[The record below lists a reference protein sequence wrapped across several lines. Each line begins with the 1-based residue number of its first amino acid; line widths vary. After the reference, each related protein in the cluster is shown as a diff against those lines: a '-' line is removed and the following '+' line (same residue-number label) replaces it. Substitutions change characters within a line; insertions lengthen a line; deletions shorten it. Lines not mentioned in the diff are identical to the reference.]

1 MDIST
6 IDNTEDESDELF
18 SDDEQ
23 KKEIK
28 RDVLIL
34 NRLETPSSS
43 MMTSSDDIPHA
54 PLSLLP
60 LLSKINEQWTSDFET
75 PQAQPYIKLLT
86 SATKKTEETP
96 KLEQHTPDISTVK
109 SVDKIISDSPV
120 IAEESRASRR
130 RSKRS
135 KRRIFQASIDPVIV
149 KNNENITIN
158 ASIDTP
164 STSENINSAVQN
176 SVTNVAEPISAN
188 ILEDCQSKVFNEIE
202 NSCNNEELDN
212 YTNTASDSLD
222 TSTQEF
228 FKNAS
233 FSNIDQVCFN
243 TFDNQTTAQSM
254 MHCNQR
260 IEDIDKERNIEE
272 NKTIGFFTA
281 RGASINVSKQAV
293 LKAKRLF
300 ADAFDIDESH
310 AQSYESFAK
319 KNSNEQKNKY
329 LSSFSFTN
337 TTSIDTTKEILS
349 KSERQSTEQLKN
361 CDKMHITDC
370 EKTFINKSSI
380 KEVNI
385 APILFSTASGA
396 PINISKEALTK
407 ANILLADELE
417 KNNDKLIKYSKKS
430 STDRDSTKN
439 VTLPLFST
447 ASGNTISIS
456 EKSLAK
462 AKMLL
467 EDESEKENDVIKNF
481 EKSFTDGNSTK
492 PNNVTSSLFSTADGK
507 PINISKTS
515 LTKAKILLAD
525 TSEKENDILIKYSEK
540 SFTDGDSTKSNNM
553 TLFSTAGGKAIN
565 ISEKS
570 LAKAKIL
577 LADES
582 EKENDVIKNS
592 EKSLTD
598 ENSIKPN
605 NMTSSLFSTAGGKP
619 INISEKSLVKAKIL
633 LADESE
639 KENDI
644 IKNSER
650 SFTDGNSIKPNNMTS
665 SLFSTAGGKPIN
677 ISEKS
682 LAKAKILLANES
694 EKENDIIKN
703 SERSFTD
710 GNSIKPNNMTS
721 SLFSTAGGKP
731 INISKTSLT
740 KAKILLADT
749 SEKENDILIKY
760 SEKSFTDGNSM
771 KNNMTLPLFS
781 TADSKSI
788 NISEKSPAKA
798 KILLAGE
805 SRNENDILEKYSK
818 RSTTDENFMKPNNM
832 TLPLFSTAGGKSI
845 NISEK
850 SLAKAKILFAE
861 QLDTTVEQIK
871 QYNIHNSSISSHI
884 APNEKIK
891 RCDLKIPNKFYLES
905 DQEITVSNN
914 ALLKSQT
921 FFSNNHPDNNS
932 SDLKFTSLQKRNS
945 DSDENT
951 PLSRNNSFESKKAR
965 LSNEYQAR
973 KLFSDNPSID
983 IDNDEN
989 RNLDEKKQANS
1000 TINSALRSPERDAA
1014 ELAEMDVGSPVLGT
1028 HSRKRKDL
1036 GYRRDK
1042 YSALRASKITLD
1054 GVENVVSRENIASCN
1069 NIIVNESDIEVQKST
1084 QTEKQKAESNTE
1096 WNEYGDTQL
1105 MMHFVDE
1112 SARILQDRLTAA
1124 LDQEKIITAKR
1135 RHGSKQSIGH
1145 LYRYKQVN
1153 SNARLSLKEIGNCA
1167 PPMPLSYQELV
1178 DRQISPNILAIT
1190 AATAASY
1197 TFRCSDFYGD
1207 EVARTNVRGIQM
1219 EDDARLILDE
1229 NGYVGIWEF
1238 LRAFLASPG
1247 VDPNLVPARWV
1258 ENHYRWIVWKL
1269 ASMDRMKFGSAELPR
1284 ALTPSRVMAQLK
1296 YRYDREIDQFQRS
1309 AIRRIL
1315 EKDDV
1320 ASKRMILC
1328 VSSIV
1333 ENNNVS
1339 TEVGKSPRIGVPKW
1353 RIELTDGWY
1362 SIPICI
1368 DIGLVKSIST
1378 GKVKEGTKL
1387 VVSGAELLNCD
1398 QGFYPLEAPAT
1409 VCLKLH
1415 TNSTRRARWYAK
1427 LGYAPRSGP
1436 IPIKLCNVCPS
1447 GGLIGKMTI
1456 IVARVYPTL
1465 YHEKTASGDSI
1476 VRNAKCEEKVQ
1487 STYEQQCLSK
1497 IETFYA
1503 NAEKD
1508 FQEGLTGETE
1518 LDEDYESSSQESTS
1532 KKRRSEELLQE
1543 LHQKKE
1549 RFMQDVQSKLRDNLP
1564 GPRQVSQL
1572 LKVRVCD
1579 ENVNAILSVW
1589 SPSEEVVSALKEG
1602 ARVSLYNVVA
1612 SGKRGTELQLTA
1624 RRSSIFKPVKMHDT
1638 SYPARV
1644 HTSFSELANFEFA
1657 PPYGEFDTV
1666 GFVCCVGSVPYGM
1679 KDFDVVHLAYPK
1691 TDSNDSLYLS
1701 ILFWQGIASYG
1712 YTDILT
1718 VGSIVACSNLEWRRA
1733 TSWNVPAAYCTDRT
1747 IFTCNP
1753 RRNHLYESF
1762 ENLQNLITD
1771 PIKYTERCTLALNV
1785 ELQKKS
1791 TPTHYVAGKSTPIKM
1806 YNSIVSSVDKRLI
1819 DYTSPLAA
1827 PKLGVGSSPS
1837 FIASNPSIQRRL
1849 EKLQYYGEPPELSPL
1864 ILRKSKRVSLNFQSP
1879 VRTTKDTSSTK
1890 QSGDPSSSDTSEKQ

>member
-1 MDIST
+1 MFCS
-6 IDNTEDESDELF
+6 S
-18 SDDEQ
+18 
-23 KKEIK
+23 
-28 RDVLIL
+28 LIF
-34 NRLETPSSS
+34 
-43 MMTSSDDIPHA
+43 
-54 PLSLLP
+54 
-60 LLSKINEQWTSDFET
+60 Q
-75 PQAQPYIKLLT
+75 
-86 SATKKTEETP
+86 TEETP

-135 KRRIFQASIDPVIV
+135 KRRIFQASISIDPVIV

-158 ASIDTP
+158 VSIDTP

-212 YTNTASDSLD
+212 YTNTASDSLN

-228 FKNAS
+228 FKNAL

-349 KSERQSTEQLKN
+349 KSERQFTEQSKN

-385 APILFSTASGA
+385 ASVLFSTASGA

-430 STDRDSTKN
+430 STDKDSTKN

-456 EKSLAK
+456 KKSLAK

-467 EDESEKENDVIKNF
+467 EDESEKENDVIKNS

-492 PNNVTSSLFSTADGK
+492 SNNVTSSLFSTAGGK

-540 SFTDGDSTKSNNM
+540 SFTDGDSTKPNNV
-553 TLFSTAGGKAIN
+553 TSSLFSTAGGKGIN

-619 INISEKSLVKAKIL
+619 INISEKSLAKAKIL
-633 LADESE
+633 LAD
-639 KENDI
+639 
-644 IKNSER
+644 
-650 SFTDGNSIKPNNMTS
+650 
-665 SLFSTAGGKPIN
+665 
-677 ISEKS
+677 
-682 LAKAKILLANES
+682 ES

-805 SRNENDILEKYSK
+805 SRNENDILKKYSK

-951 PLSRNNSFESKKAR
+951 PLSRNSSFESKKAR
-965 LSNEYQAR
+965 LNNEYQAR

-1054 GVENVVSRENIASCN
+1054 GVENVASRENIASCN

-1153 SNARLSLKEIGNCA
+1153 SNARLSLKEIGNGA
-1167 PPMPLSYQELV
+1167 PPMPFSYQELV

-1284 ALTPSRVMAQLK
+1284 
-1296 YRYDREIDQFQRS
+1296 Y
-1309 AIRRIL
+1309 
-1315 EKDDV
+1315 
-1320 ASKRMILC
+1320 
-1328 VSSIV
+1328 
-1333 ENNNVS
+1333 N
-1339 TEVGKSPRIGVPKW
+1339 
-1353 RIELTDGWY
+1353 
-1362 SIPICI
+1362 
-1368 DIGLVKSIST
+1368 
-1378 GKVKEGTKL
+1378 
-1387 VVSGAELLNCD
+1387 LL
-1398 QGFYPLEAPAT
+1398 
-1409 VCLKLH
+1409 
-1415 TNSTRRARWYAK
+1415 
-1427 LGYAPRSGP
+1427 
-1436 IPIKLCNVCPS
+1436 
-1447 GGLIGKMTI
+1447 
-1456 IVARVYPTL
+1456 
-1465 YHEKTASGDSI
+1465 
-1476 VRNAKCEEKVQ
+1476 
-1487 STYEQQCLSK
+1487 
-1497 IETFYA
+1497 
-1503 NAEKD
+1503 
-1508 FQEGLTGETE
+1508 
-1518 LDEDYESSSQESTS
+1518 
-1532 KKRRSEELLQE
+1532 
-1543 LHQKKE
+1543 
-1549 RFMQDVQSKLRDNLP
+1549 
-1564 GPRQVSQL
+1564 
-1572 LKVRVCD
+1572 
-1579 ENVNAILSVW
+1579 
-1589 SPSEEVVSALKEG
+1589 
-1602 ARVSLYNVVA
+1602 
-1612 SGKRGTELQLTA
+1612 
-1624 RRSSIFKPVKMHDT
+1624 
-1638 SYPARV
+1638 
-1644 HTSFSELANFEFA
+1644 
-1657 PPYGEFDTV
+1657 
-1666 GFVCCVGSVPYGM
+1666 
-1679 KDFDVVHLAYPK
+1679 
-1691 TDSNDSLYLS
+1691 
-1701 ILFWQGIASYG
+1701 
-1712 YTDILT
+1712 
-1718 VGSIVACSNLEWRRA
+1718 
-1733 TSWNVPAAYCTDRT
+1733 
-1747 IFTCNP
+1747 
-1753 RRNHLYESF
+1753 
-1762 ENLQNLITD
+1762 
-1771 PIKYTERCTLALNV
+1771 
-1785 ELQKKS
+1785 
-1791 TPTHYVAGKSTPIKM
+1791 
-1806 YNSIVSSVDKRLI
+1806 
-1819 DYTSPLAA
+1819 
-1827 PKLGVGSSPS
+1827 
-1837 FIASNPSIQRRL
+1837 
-1849 EKLQYYGEPPELSPL
+1849 
-1864 ILRKSKRVSLNFQSP
+1864 
-1879 VRTTKDTSSTK
+1879 
-1890 QSGDPSSSDTSEKQ
+1890 

>member
-1 MDIST
+1 MDISI

-28 RDVLIL
+28 RDGLIL

-43 MMTSSDDIPHA
+43 KMTSSDDIPHA

-109 SVDKIISDSPV
+109 SIDKIISDSPV

-135 KRRIFQASIDPVIV
+135 KRRIFETSISIDPVIV
-149 KNNENITIN
+149 KNNENVTIN
-158 ASIDTP
+158 VSLDAP
-164 STSENINSAVQN
+164 STSENINSTVQN
-176 SVTNVAEPISAN
+176 SVTNVAEPISN
-188 ILEDCQSKVFNEIE
+188 ILEDCQLKVFSEIE
-202 NSCNNEELDN
+202 NSCNNEDLDN
-212 YTNTASDSLD
+212 HANTASDSLD

-243 TFDNQTTAQSM
+243 TFDNQTAQSM
-254 MHCNQR
+254 MHCNER

-300 ADAFDIDESH
+300 ADAFDIDENH
-310 AQSYESFAK
+310 AQNYESFAK
-319 KNSNEQKNKY
+319 RNSNEQKNKY
-329 LSSFSFTN
+329 LSSFSFN
-337 TTSIDTTKEILS
+337 TTSIDITKEILS
-349 KSERQSTEQLKN
+349 KSELQFTEQLKN

-370 EKTFINKSSI
+370 EKTFINKSSN
-380 KEVNI
+380 KEVNMV
-385 APILFSTASGA
+385 PILFSTASGA

-417 KNNDKLIKYSKKS
+417 KNNDKLIKCSKTS

-439 VTLPLFST
+439 VTLSLFST

-467 EDESEKENDVIKNF
+467 EDESEKENDIIKNY
-481 EKSFTDGNSTK
+481 EKSFTGGNSTK
-492 PNNVTSSLFSTADGK
+492 SNNVTSSLFSTAGGK

-525 TSEKENDILIKYSEK
+525 TSEKENDILIKYSDK
-540 SFTDGDSTKSNNM
+540 SFIDGDSTKPNNM
-553 TLFSTAGGKAIN
+553 TLFSTAAGKAIN

-577 LADES
+577 LADEL
-582 EKENDVIKNS
+582 EKENNVIKNS

-605 NMTSSLFSTAGGKP
+605 NITSSLFSTA
-619 INISEKSLVKAKIL
+619 
-633 LADESE
+633 D
-639 KENDI
+639 
-644 IKNSER
+644 
-650 SFTDGNSIKPNNMTS
+650 
-665 SLFSTAGGKPIN
+665 GKPIN

-682 LAKAKILLANES
+682 LAKAKILLTES

-703 SERSFTD
+703 FERSFTD

-749 SEKENDILIKY
+749 SEKENDTLIKY
-760 SEKSFTDGNSM
+760 SEKSFTDGNPV
-771 KNNMTLPLFS
+771 KNYMTLPLFS
-781 TADSKSI
+781 TTDNKSI

-891 RCDLKIPNKFYLES
+891 RCDLKIPCGEFYLES

-914 ALLKSQT
+914 ALFKSQT

-951 PLSRNNSFESKKAR
+951 PLSRNSSFDSKKAR

-973 KLFSDNPSID
+973 KLFSDNLS

-1000 TINSALRSPERDAA
+1000 TINSVLRSPERDAV
-1014 ELAEMDVGSPVLGT
+1014 ESEMDAGSPVLGT

-1036 GYRRDK
+1036 GHRRDK

-1054 GVENVVSRENIASCN
+1054 DVKNVASRENVTFCN
-1069 NIIVNESDIEVQKST
+1069 NINVNESDIEVQKST
-1084 QTEKQKAESNTE
+1084 QMEKQKAESNTE

-1153 SNARLSLKEIGNCA
+1153 SNARLSLREIGNGA
-1167 PPMPLSYQELV
+1167 PPVPFSYQELIN
-1178 DRQISPNILAIT
+1178 RQISPNILAIT
-1190 AATAASY
+1190 AATATSY
-1197 TFRCSDFYGD
+1197 TFRCSDFYGA
-1207 EVARTNVRGIQM
+1207 EVARTNVRGIPM

-1378 GKVKEGTKL
+1378 GKIKEGTKL

-1476 VRNAKCEEKVQ
+1476 VRNAKCEEKAQ

-1508 FQEGLTGETE
+1508 FQEGLTDETE
-1518 LDEDYESSSQESTS
+1518 LDEDYGSSSQESAS

-1549 RFMQDVQSKLRDNLP
+1549 RFMQDIQSKLRDNLP

-1602 ARVSLYNVVA
+1602 AHVSLYNVIA
-1612 SGKRGTELQLTA
+1612 SGKRGTELQLTG
-1624 RRSSIFKPVKMHDT
+1624 RRSSIFKPVKVHDT

-1666 GFVCCVGSVPYGM
+1666 GFVCCVGPAPYGM
-1679 KDFDVVHLAYPK
+1679 KDFEVVHLAYPK

-1733 TSWNVPAAYCTDRT
+1733 TSWNVPAAYCTDKT

-1806 YNSIVSSVDKRLI
+1806 YNSIISSVDKRLI

-1837 FIASNPSIQRRL
+1837 FIAANPSIQRRL